1 MSGKQTPMHDFS
13 RTKVTVVMVLVF
25 VLWAALWI
33 RAGQLQIVR
42 GPELAER
49 ALRQHLALESD
60 RGSRGQI
67 LDRSGQLLA
76 KSVAFTS
83 VHARPAQ
90 ISDLDYTVSKLAP
103 ILKQNPAKL
112 KQRLSSSKSFI
123 FLARQID
130 DKTAAQLEDV
140 NLRGVYLTTEYGR
153 SYPHK
158 HLAGQLLG
166 FVGID
171 DTGLDGLEKSFNSIL
186 AGKKAKY
193 AVQRDAAGRRLYLD
207 AQGKAME
214 NTDGDNLRLTIDAQV
229 QFFAEDALE
238 KAVTDNHGTAGVC
251 IVVDVPTAEILAW
264 ANYPFFNP
272 NTYKRGRPASR
283 RNRLALDL
291 MEPGS
296 TMKPLLVAAALQE
309 GVVRPDSVFNC
320 ENGRWRIGR
329 HAIRDT
335 HSYGLIPVNKIIR
348 WSSNIGAAKIAMELG
363 SDRLYSYFKK
373 MGFTDPTGLPLPGES
388 GGMIRPPGAWGDI
401 GLATAAFGQ
410 GVAIT
415 PIQLVQ
421 AFYTLASGGIMRPL
435 RLVLD
440 PADETRERTSYRL
453 FDERV
458 ARAVQD
464 MMREVVEEDHGT
476 GSRAGIKGM
485 HIGGKTGTAQKAA
498 PSGGYGNKYIASFI
512 GFYPAYD
519 PQYIVYIMVDE
530 PEPSHY
536 GGVVSAPAVRD
547 VALRTMSYFGQM
559 PDAAFVV
566 QKPNPSLVSASS
578 VGQRAATFHRSIEKE
593 HVVIGDTV
601 PDLLGMPLRRA
612 VEILASKGIIPSLEG
627 DGLIISKQAPQAGE
641 GWPKGEN
648 RVFTL
653 WLARST

>member
-1 MSGKQTPMHDFS
+1 MHDFS

-33 RAGQLQIVR
+33 RAGQLQVVR

-49 ALRQHLALESD
+49 ALRQHLALETD

-90 ISDLDYTVSKLAP
+90 IADIDYTVSKLAP
-103 ILKQNPAKL
+103 ILKLNPAKL
-112 KQRLSSSKSFI
+112 KSRLNSKRSFI

-130 DKTAAQLEDV
+130 DKTAAQLEEA
-140 NLRGVYLTTEYGR
+140 NLHGVYLTTEYGR

-166 FVGID
+166 FVGLD
-171 DTGLDGLEKSFNSIL
+171 DTGLDGLEKSYNSIL

-214 NTDGDNLRLTIDAQV
+214 NTDGENLRLTIDAQV

-238 KAVTDNHGTAGVC
+238 KAVTEHNGKDGVC
-251 IVVDVPTAEILAW
+251 IVVDVPSAEILAW

-272 NTYKRGRPASR
+272 NSYKKEKQSER
-283 RNRLALDL
+283 RNRIALDL
-291 MEPGS
+291 VEPGS

-309 GVVRPDSVFNC
+309 GVIRTDSVFNC
-320 ENGRWRIGR
+320 EKGRWRIGR
-329 HAIRDT
+329 HTIRDT
-335 HSYGLIPVNKIIR
+335 HSYGTIPVNEIIR
-348 WSSNIGAAKIAMELG
+348 WSSNIGAGKIGMELG
-363 SDRLYSYFKK
+363 SDRLYHYFETL
-373 MGFTDPTGLPLPGES
+373 GFTKPTGLPLPGES
-388 GGMIRPPGAWGDI
+388 SGMIRPPGSWGDI
-401 GLATAAFGQ
+401 GLATASFGQ

-421 AFYTLASGGIMRPL
+421 AFYPLASGGIMRPL

-440 PADETRERTSYRL
+440 PADEDREQTSYRV

-458 ARAVQD
+458 IRQVQD
-464 MMREVVEEDHGT
+464 MMCEVVEADHGT
-476 GSRAGIKGM
+476 GTRAGIKGM
-485 HIGGKTGTAQKAA
+485 HVGGKTGTAQKAG
-498 PSGGYGNKYIASFI
+498 PNGGYGNKYLASFI
-512 GFYPAYD
+512 GFYPAYQ
-519 PQYIVYIMVDE
+519 PKYIILIMVDE

-536 GGVVSAPAVRD
+536 GGVVSAPSVRD
-547 VALRTMSYFGQM
+547 VALRTMSYFGKM
-559 PDAAFVV
+559 PDAAFVA
-566 QKPNPSLVSASS
+566 QKPSKEQLALVTQGPQSAAFS
-578 VGQRAATFHRSIEKE
+578 RSIEKE
-593 HVVIGDTV
+593 HVIIGDKV

-612 VEILASKGIIPSLEG
+612 VEILASKGIIPSLQG
-627 DGLIISKQAPQAGE
+627 DGLIVSKQTPQPGA
-641 GWPKGEN
+641 GWPKSGDKK
-648 RVFTL
+648 FTL